1 MSYRDPTSEA
11 ATGKRAAP
19 PARRPRRTAEQSRE
33 QILRAATAEF
43 AAHGLAGARISRIVK
58 KAGSNPRMIYE
69 HFGSKTAL
77 YVATLETTLSK
88 LRTEEL
94 TLDVDHLDPLEGLLK
109 LFDFMNGHFER
120 HGDLVSLLRTEN
132 GTKARYMKK
141 SSRIH
146 EMSSPVL
153 AMTERL
159 LSRGVAEGKLAAD
172 IDPLRLY
179 VMIAALSQFHLT
191 NAHTL
196 SSMFA
201 RDLSNPEWRAKRR
214 VDARRML
221 AAYLVNQTA
230 G

>member
-1 MSYRDPTSEA
+1 MSYREPTTEA
-11 ATGKRAAP
+11 AAGKPTAAP
-19 PARRPRRTAEQSRE
+19 VRRPRRTAEQSRE

-201 RDLSNPEWRAKRR
+201 RDLSDAEWRAKRR
-214 VDARRML
+214 ADARRML
-221 AAYLVNQTA
+221 AAYLVNETA
-230 G
+230 E

>member
-1 MSYRDPTSEA
+1 
-11 ATGKRAAP
+11 
-19 PARRPRRTAEQSRE
+19 
-33 QILRAATAEF
+33 
-43 AAHGLAGARISRIVK
+43 
-58 KAGSNPRMIYE
+58 MIYE
-69 HFGSKTAL
+69 HFGSKSAL
-77 YVATLETTLSK
+77 YVATLESTLSK
-88 LRTEEL
+88 LGSEEL

-191 NAHTL
+191 SVHTL

-201 RDLSNPEWRAKRR
+201 RDLSNPEWRA
-214 VDARRML
+214 DARSML

>member
-1 MSYRDPTSEA
+1 MDVNLLPTGCWLLT
-11 ATGKRAAP
+11 TGYFPDA
-19 PARRPRRTAEQSRE
+19 
-33 QILRAATAEF
+33 
-43 AAHGLAGARISRIVK
+43 GLENR
-58 KAGSNPRMIYE
+58 
-69 HFGSKTAL
+69 
-77 YVATLETTLSK
+77 
-88 LRTEEL
+88 
-94 TLDVDHLDPLEGLLK
+94 DHLDPLEGLLK

-201 RDLSNPEWRAKRR
+201 RDLSDAEWRAMRR
-214 VDARRML
+214 ADARRML
-221 AAYLVNQTA
+221 AAYLVNA